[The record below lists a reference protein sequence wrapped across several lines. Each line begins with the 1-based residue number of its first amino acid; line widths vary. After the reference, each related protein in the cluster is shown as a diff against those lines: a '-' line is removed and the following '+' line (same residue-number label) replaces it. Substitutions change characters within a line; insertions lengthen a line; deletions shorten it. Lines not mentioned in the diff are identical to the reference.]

1 MFRDSKKWDLR
12 LNLNITGIVEL
23 SNKPIEKIK
32 PAFRLSWLFFDVN
45 CYGKHLT
52 NF

>member
-12 LNLNITGIVEL
+12 LNLNITEIVEL

-32 PAFRLSWLFFDVN
+32 PLFQALLAVF
-45 CYGKHLT
+45 
-52 NF
+52 